1 MKNRI
6 GDKTATGLKERED
19 LTLIEAVEGTYQ
31 CMACQKFMRL
41 GDGRFCMT
49 FDYDVQVIAEIVGWV
64 SGECDRF
71 MEAERL
77 F

>member
-19 LTLIEAVEGTYQ
+19 MTLIETVEGTSQ
-31 CMACQKFMRL
+31 CMACQRFMRL
-41 GDGRFCMT
+41 GDGRFCLT
-49 FDYDVQVIAEIVGWV
+49 FDNDNLVIAEIVGWV

-71 MEAERL
+71 MKAERL